1 MTLEQRLEKLE
12 RENRWMRR
20 LGAVCL
26 AVVAAVFLMGQ
37 DKPIGLPDHV
47 VRSLTIMDGNGK
59 VRAWLGTMP
68 RGGVYLSLA
77 DKDAKPRAMLATL
90 ADGATALTLKG
101 KDGKERVALKVFGDS
116 SPRLRLLDAKGSVIW
131 KAP

>member
-1 MTLEQRLEKLE
+1 
-12 RENRWMRR
+12 
-20 LGAVCL
+20 
-26 AVVAAVFLMGQ
+26 
-37 DKPIGLPDHV
+37 
-47 VRSLTIMDGNGK
+47 
-59 VRAWLGTMP
+59 
-68 RGGVYLSLA
+68 
-77 DKDAKPRAMLATL
+77 MLATL